1 MRSAEDR
8 TMRSAEDPIMSTGR
22 ITSRLATIVDYHLKV
37 DHNLGEIS
45 DSP

>member
-1 MRSAEDR
+1 MMSAEGP

-22 ITSRLATIVDYHLKV
+22 IASRIAPIVDYHLKV
-37 DHNLGEIS
+37 RHNLGEIN

>member
-1 MRSAEDR
+1 MMSTEGP

-22 ITSRLATIVDYHLKV
+22 IAAIVDYHLKV
-37 DHNLGEIS
+37 RHNLGEIN